1 MANPIRAW
9 IVDRTYSPAYT
20 FGDFNRLFQDD
31 IVLSFQSDRIT
42 SIDGYDSRTLKI
54 AGLID
59 GIDNQTLEPLLEKR
73 WQEKLINHR
82 GKYSLSESE
91 WNSLKEV
98 IISRNTD
105 LSRVIDQLEAAQR
118 KPSTIMSTQAITYDI
133 MWSLTDMFR
142 PGNWR
147 QIHQSLR
154 DARELAVRSD
164 RTDLEVFFHSLEESG
179 QYEKVDRVTDPDYAL
194 AGTLL
199 DKSVNKRK
207 SGKKPPR
214 TEDSVIFGD
223 SAELPSFSHDKQYYA
238 DMGEDEEWNRHCV
251 RMVDGGRELFI
262 FLAHRKGRGKKGS
275 TVSDA
280 LGADLIYASRVNK
293 SFVLVQYKL
302 LKKESGGSK
311 KQRVREKLEL
321 HGKDNNQL
329 DTLLSVCDKTQTCL
343 HIAER
348 NSPCVYA
355 PSGSIRLA
363 TCPVFYKLVG
373 DEHKIVPNKNFIDG
387 AYVQACF
394 IKSRMQEYKSQTL
407 YYPEE
412 IGRVLRYSEF
422 TGLVGN
428 AYIGSRA
435 DVFEAILDQLDDV
448 LTSGIVAIAF
458 ESAQPS
464 QKANQDRLF

>member
-214 TEDSVIFGD
+214 TED
-223 SAELPSFSHDKQYYA
+223 ERNL
-238 DMGEDEEWNRHCV
+238 
-251 RMVDGGRELFI
+251 
-262 FLAHRKGRGKKGS
+262 
-275 TVSDA
+275 
-280 LGADLIYASRVNK
+280 
-293 SFVLVQYKL
+293 
-302 LKKESGGSK
+302 
-311 KQRVREKLEL
+311 RVRKIQSYLVTRQ
-321 HGKDNNQL
+321 NFQASATISST
-329 DTLLSVCDKTQTCL
+329 TLIWVRT
-343 HIAER
+343 R
-348 NSPCVYA
+348 N
-355 PSGSIRLA
+355 GI
-363 TCPVFYKLVG
+363 
-373 DEHKIVPNKNFIDG
+373 
-387 AYVQACF
+387 
-394 IKSRMQEYKSQTL
+394 
-407 YYPEE
+407 
-412 IGRVLRYSEF
+412 
-422 TGLVGN
+422 
-428 AYIGSRA
+428 
-435 DVFEAILDQLDDV
+435 
-448 LTSGIVAIAF
+448 GIVCEWSMGAENYLYSWHIEKVEA
-458 ESAQPS
+458 
-464 QKANQDRLF
+464 KKVVL